1 MRRLRR
7 RRSWAHA
14 PGSEVQHGEVEIGG
28 RKLGD
33 LKWIFGQSLVILGIF
48 GIKMGEMLQIFMI
61 HVRLFI
67 CFLGG

>member
-1 MRRLRR
+1 MGGSQVD
-7 RRSWAHA
+7 SWA
-14 PGSEVQHGEVEIGG
+14 
-28 RKLGD
+28 
-33 LKWIFGQSLVILGIF
+33 GQSLVILGIL